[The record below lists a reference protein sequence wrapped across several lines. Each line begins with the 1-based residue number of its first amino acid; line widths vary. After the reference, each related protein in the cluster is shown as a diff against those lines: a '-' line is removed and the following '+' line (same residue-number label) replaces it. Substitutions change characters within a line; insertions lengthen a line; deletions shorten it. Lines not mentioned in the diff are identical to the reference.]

1 MSARERLVWVT
12 VAGQR
17 VDHALTADDRAAGI
31 GAAGKEIVA
40 LCGRRFV
47 AAPLIAEP
55 GGRCAPCDRYA
66 RARTTLPTVERRLLG
81 LGTRGGWLA
90 AYVSRSPVASLRFAP
105 SAPPD
110 EVTGPSSWWDS
121 DARFRTLSCSS
132 GFRHTPSDGRGA
144 G

>member
-12 VAGQR
+12 AAGQR
-17 VDHALTADDRAAGI
+17 VDHAVTADDLAAGI

-47 AAPLIAEP
+47 AAPLIVEP
-55 GGRCAPCDRYA
+55 GGRCPSCDRYA
-66 RARTTLPTVERRLLG
+66 RAGATLRTAEQRLQG

-90 AYVSRSPVASLRFAP
+90 ALVSRSPVTSSRFAP

-110 EVTGPSSWWDS
+110 EVTGLSSWRDS
-121 DARFRTLSCSS
+121 DARFRTLSHSS
-132 GFRHTPSDGRGA
+132 GFRHAPTDARGA